1 MLVARQSADCCTM
14 AALNEDATWSAGPI
28 AHEESQRSLQLQL
41 EQAMAA
47 LQTERARVEAE
58 ANKHAQA
65 EARLSQLES
74 ELEKLRPR
82 VSCTAPDSACAPHT
96 SSTVWSDDPTPL
108 RSSRSAAGLSQLK
121 LQLNLSELRGERE
134 KLQRAISQLQPSVE
148 HVLSAFDRD
157 PRDGM
162 TPRDTPR
169 SAELVQETPLSDWE
183 STSSS
188 ALSSD
193 RTVLATEPADTPLP
207 RISLLSPSATGSRD
221 PRSKDAS
228 ASLEYDPR
236 KEVIDFAALRR
247 EWEAKR
253 NARLSAS
260 ADTASPAAPRAPA
273 PHTAAVSVPWLPL
286 LRRGATWQATAP
298 APVTAE
304 VEVPCIAQ
312 LEVTADASAGI
323 HTRERPEGIQ
333 IRDAEGIHM
342 RERPEGIHIRDAE
355 VQVTA
360 DASAA
365 EDLSQEDRPEGPI
378 TARERR
384 IQALEKEISDAA
396 AGAAAAERSSGRP
409 SWAKLEPP
417 SSWALPSTAIEPLLR
432 TARDRGDEIAI
443 ELKGL
448 GDKVCQDVCR
458 AGDAVGQNVTKF
470 GDAVGE
476 NVAKLGDAVGE
487 NVTKV
492 GDSIGNRLLRVLAC
506 TPRDER
512 GPCEVPVERM
522 YLFHN
527 GQARDG
533 KRAVAGSKGLGWG
546 DKLGE
551 ERAKLEVQIGR
562 LVGMGQ
568 NLGLNVRE
576 MAAAVKSDVDGQFA
590 PIASLAASEWD
601 QITSEWDQKAKE
613 AGMKLREMLSDGRQ
627 AGRSRKPTDRPP
639 SDTAAESRLPEG
651 GSSHSREGGE
661 SRRRRPKTRDG
672 REGRAEGR
680 EGRDTREGRET
691 RESREAR
698 ALPA

>member
-1 MLVARQSADCCTM
+1 LEAQSVRQSADSCTM
-14 AALNEDATWSAGPI
+14 AALNEDATWSAGPF
-28 AHEESQRSLQLQL
+28 AHEESQLSLQLQL

-82 VSCTAPDSACAPHT
+82 VSCAAPDSACAPHT

-169 SAELVQETPLSDWE
+169 SAESVQETPLSDWE

-260 ADTASPAAPRAPA
+260 ADTASPAAPPAAAPPRAA
-273 PHTAAVSVPWLPL
+273 PPTAAVSVPWLPL
-286 LRRGATWQATAP
+286 LRRGATWQAA
-298 APVTAE
+298 APVAAE
-304 VEVPCIAQ
+304 VEVPCIAEV
-312 LEVTADASAGI
+312 EVTADASA
-323 HTRERPEGIQ
+323 
-333 IRDAEGIHM
+333 GIHM

-360 DASAA
+360 DASVA
-365 EDLSQEDRPEGPI
+365 EDETQEDRPEGPF

-396 AGAAAAERSSGRP
+396 AGAAAAAGSSSGRP
-409 SWAKLEPP
+409 SWAALEPP
-417 SSWALPSTAIEPLLR
+417 SWALPSAAIEPLLR

-458 AGDAVGQNVTKF
+458 AGDAVGENVAKF

-506 TPRDER
+506 TPRDVR
-512 GPCEVPVERM
+512 GPGEVPVERM

-533 KRAVAGSKGLGWG
+533 KRAVAGSKGLVAGSKGLGWG

-551 ERAKLEVQIGR
+551 ERAKLEAQIGR

-576 MAAAVKSDVDGQFA
+576 MAAAVKSDMDGQLA
-590 PIASLAASEWD
+590 PIASLAASEWE

-613 AGMKLREMLSDGRQ
+613 AGMKLREMVADGRQ

-639 SDTAAESRLPEG
+639 SDTATESRPSEG

-680 EGRDTREGRET
+680 EGRET
-691 RESREAR
+691 REAREAR
-698 ALPA
+698 AQPA